1 MNYLEIINKCL
12 SELNFRQTD
21 DFSELTRPEH
31 QRIKNY
37 INLVAQDVCNS
48 MNWNFLLRQE
58 EFNLPAGTRQLK
70 NTIYGRILAVYIDGI
85 KYKFC
90 ENFQLFLTCRDKAR
104 IFSVFNDKLLFPEFA
119 EDKLINIIYYTRNL
133 AISSDNLEKRY
144 LENADDKPLIPEPFV
159 EQILVYGTCLRL
171 KGEPEHVKFS
181 YWQDMY
187 NSALANMRSKIAI
200 DADYT
205 PFVRL
210 FRR

>member
-1 MNYLEIINKCL
+1 MNYLDIINKCL
-12 SELNFRQTD
+12 SELNFRQVN
-21 DFSELTRPEH
+21 DFSELIKPEH

-37 INLVAQDVCNS
+37 INLVAQDVCTS
-48 MNWNFLLRQE
+48 MNWNFLLRQKE
-58 EFNLPAGTRQLK
+58 LSLPAETRQVQ
-70 NTIYGRILAVYIDGI
+70 NNIYGRILAVYIDGI
-85 KYKFC
+85 KYNFC
-90 ENFQLFLTCRDKAR
+90 EDFQVFLTCSNKAKV
-104 IFSVFNDKLLFPEFA
+104 FSVFNDKLLFPEFDD
-119 EDKLINIIYYTRNL
+119 DKLINIIYYTRNL
-133 AISSDNLEKRY
+133 AISAGNQEKSY
-144 LENADDKPLIPEPFV
+144 LEAPDDKPLIPEPFV

-171 KGEPEHVKFS
+171 KGEPEHIKFS

>member
-1 MNYLEIINKCL
+1 MNYLDIINKCL
-12 SELNFRQTD
+12 SELNFRQVE
-21 DFSELTRPEH
+21 DFSDLIKPEH

-37 INLVAQDVCNS
+37 INLVAQDVCSS

-58 EFNLPAGTRQLK
+58 ELTLPAGTK
-70 NTIYGRILAVYIDGI
+70 TVANNIYGRILAVYIDGI
-85 KYKFC
+85 KYNYC
-90 ENFQLFLTCRDKAR
+90 ENFQLFLKYRDR
-104 IFSVFNDKLLFPEFA
+104 GRVFSVFNDKFLFPEF
-119 EDKLINIIYYTRNL
+119 EENKLINIIYYTRNL
-133 AISSDNLEKRY
+133 AVSAENQEKSY
-144 LENADDKPLIPEPFV
+144 LEEADDKALIPEPFT

-171 KGEPEHVKFS
+171 KGDPQHVKFS

-187 NSALANMRSKIAI
+187 NAALANMRSKIAI

>member
-1 MNYLEIINKCL
+1 MNYLDIINKCL
-12 SELNFRQTD
+12 SELNFRQVN
-21 DFSELTRPEH
+21 DFSELVKPEH

-37 INLVAQDVCNS
+37 INLVAQDVCTS
-48 MNWNFLLRQE
+48 MNWNFLLRQKE
-58 EFNLPAGTRQLK
+58 LSLPAETRQVQ
-70 NTIYGRILAVYIDGI
+70 NNIYGRILAVYIDGI
-85 KYKFC
+85 KYNFC
-90 ENFQLFLTCRDKAR
+90 EDFQVFLTCSNKAKV
-104 IFSVFNDKLLFPEFA
+104 FSVFNDKLLFPEF
-119 EDKLINIIYYTRNL
+119 EDDKLINIIYYTRNL
-133 AISSDNLEKRY
+133 AISAGNQEKSCLE
-144 LENADDKPLIPEPFV
+144 APDDKPLIPEPFV

-171 KGEPEHVKFS
+171 KGEPEHIKFS